1 MDDFNMN
8 NKTPLNSS
16 DQNNEQPAAETR
28 NTAPQSEQPMQQPQ
42 AEQPAQAPQS
52 EQPQAEEP
60 RTPFQTPVQYGVRRP
75 CKQRFGHF
83 GIDLGFRADAADQ
96 QQAGV

>member
-28 NTAPQSEQPMQQPQ
+28 NTAPQNEQPAQAPQSEQPMQQPQ

-60 RTPFQTPVQYGVRRP
+60 RTPFQTPVQHP
-75 CKQRFGHF
+75 E
-83 GIDLGFRADAADQ
+83 FRQAQ
-96 QQAGV
+96 QQTGFGEVPPMSQ

>member
-8 NKTPLNSS
+8 NKTPMNSS
-16 DQNNEQPAAETR
+16 DQNNEQPATETR
-28 NTAPQSEQPMQQPQ
+28 NTAPQNEQPAQAPQSEQPMQQPQ

-60 RTPFQTPVQYGVRRP
+60 RTPFQTPADRLRR
-75 CKQRFGHF
+75 GS
-83 GIDLGFRADAADQ
+83 ADEPEAAHPEE
-96 QQAGV
+96 

>member
-28 NTAPQSEQPMQQPQ
+28 NTAPQI
-42 AEQPAQAPQS
+42 
-52 EQPQAEEP
+52 
-60 RTPFQTPVQYGVRRP
+60 G
-75 CKQRFGHF
+75 
-83 GIDLGFRADAADQ
+83 RAH
-96 QQAGV
+96 V